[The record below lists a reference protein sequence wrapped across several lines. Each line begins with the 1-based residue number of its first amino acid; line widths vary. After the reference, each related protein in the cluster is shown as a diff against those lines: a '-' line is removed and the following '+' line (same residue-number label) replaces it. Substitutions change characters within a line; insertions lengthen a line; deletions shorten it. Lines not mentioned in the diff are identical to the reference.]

1 MCLAD
6 RVHPVTLLSGFL
18 IAVGIVGLIVP
29 VLPGL
34 ALSLLGVLLWAWS
47 TGGVAWW
54 FFAAACVVAAIGWI
68 VQYTVP
74 GKRMAAAG
82 VPGRVI
88 LIGAIGA
95 IVGFFVIPVV
105 GLFVG
110 FVVGVLIAELGRT
123 RTVADAWTSTKH
135 AVKAVVT
142 SIAVELTAAVIVALI
157 WVAGLLATR

>member
-1 MCLAD
+1 MNPETVIAALM
-6 RVHPVTLLSGFL
+6 
-18 IAVGIVGLIVP
+18 IAVGIVGLLVP

-34 ALSLLGVLLWAWS
+34 ALCLAGVLLWAWT
-47 TGGVAWW
+47 TGGPAWW
-54 FFAAACVVAAIGWI
+54 FFAAAAAVAAIGWI

-82 VPGRVI
+82 VPGRV
-88 LIGAIGA
+88 LLVGGVCG

-110 FVVGVLIAELGRT
+110 FLVGVLLAELART
-123 RTVADAWTSTKH
+123 RTVAAAWTSTKH
-135 AVKAVVT
+135 ALKAVVT
-142 SIAVELTAAVIVALI
+142 SIAIELTAAVVVALI